1 MNLGIFYSMLTQ
13 MLGQVTKE
21 NVMND
26 DMKAIADMVRKM
38 AMVVDGL
45 EQKTNRFEQRQQQAI
60 EALQQTL
67 AALRNDVNQL
77 LHNAQHQVAQSVQQS
92 VHTGLEQGTA
102 RYNQAVDATNA
113 KLARGSQTFEETLH
127 AFAQFAWRKM
137 LTGYG
142 AILGAILL
150 AVLGGGLTLWV
161 QWHWYDDAHERT
173 AAAQIDADTAEAYR
187 QVDMTSCGGRPCVK
201 LDTKAQRWG
210 SKGEYML
217 LDSSNKPKP
226 SGVRR

>member
-1 MNLGIFYSMLTQ
+1 
-13 MLGQVTKE
+13 
-21 NVMND
+21 MND
-26 DMKAIADMVRKM
+26 DVRAFADMVRKM
-38 AMVVDGL
+38 ATVVDGL

-60 EALQQTL
+60 EVLQQTL
-67 AALRNDVNQL
+67 AALRHDVNQL
-77 LHNAQHQVAQSVQQS
+77 LQNSQQQVAQSVRQS
-92 VHTGLEQGTA
+92 VDTSLEQGTA

-113 KLARGSQTFEETLH
+113 KLVRGSQTFDETLH

-150 AVLGGGLTLWV
+150 LILGGGLTLWV

-173 AAAQIDADTAEAYR
+173 AAAQVSADTMEAYSR
-187 QVDMTSCGGRPCVK
+187 VDLTSCGGQPCVK
-201 LDTKAQRWG
+201 LDTKAPRWG

-217 LDSSNKPKP
+217 LNLAPASRSEPAKH
-226 SGVRR
+226 